1 MKYIQF
7 LLILLLIPVTQSF
20 AQSSDQ
26 ETFSGIEEIIVTA
39 RKKEEPLQ
47 ETPVTITALTDAK
60 IQKLYATDLQDLGMS
75 VPNLLINTAA
85 ELNITDLSWIIPL
98 K

>member
-1 MKYIQF
+1 MKFYKLNF
-7 LLILLLIPVTQSF
+7 FVLSLIGLMLNSESF
-20 AQSSDQ
+20 AQSEGSQ
-26 ETFSGIEEIIVTA
+26 VSSGIEEIIVTA

-47 ETPVTITALTDAK
+47 ETPVTITAITSEK

-75 VPNLLINTAA
+75 VPNLLI
-85 ELNITDLSWIIPL
+85 